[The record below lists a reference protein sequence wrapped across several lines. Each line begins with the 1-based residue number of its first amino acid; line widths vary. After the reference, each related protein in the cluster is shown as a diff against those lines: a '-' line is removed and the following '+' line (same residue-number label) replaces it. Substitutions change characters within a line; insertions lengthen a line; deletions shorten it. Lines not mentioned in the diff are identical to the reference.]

1 MDCIKGIK
9 IALSVEDVANILYN
23 MEISK
28 RANDGSLV
36 YIELEEKS
44 IDIKIKEREHGKSGS
59 G

>member
-9 IALSVEDVANILYN
+9 ITLSVEDVANILYS

-36 YIELEEKS
+36 YIELEEKGVE
-44 IDIKIKEREHGKSGS
+44 IKIKE
-59 G
+59 